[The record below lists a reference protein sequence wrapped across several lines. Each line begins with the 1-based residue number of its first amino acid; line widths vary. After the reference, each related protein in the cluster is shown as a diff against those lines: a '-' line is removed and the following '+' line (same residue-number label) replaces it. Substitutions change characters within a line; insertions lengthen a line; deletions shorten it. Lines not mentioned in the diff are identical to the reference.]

1 MFYTKLSLILLVSLI
16 VLSKIEMNPIDEE
29 SSHSNTN
36 NKNGIADT
44 LANAYE
50 PFDEKLRNLKLLIG
64 EQDSS
69 EDVSSVVDD
78 EELDNQE
85 VKYIIKK
92 SAPRRI
98 FIGKRYNAD
107 DLERPVKYQNYFQGK
122 RNGNIHRIFIGKRGD
137 IKRIFIG

>member
-1 MFYTKLSLILLVSLI
+1 
-16 VLSKIEMNPIDEE
+16 MNPIDED
-29 SSHSNTN
+29 SSHSSTN

-44 LANAYE
+44 IANGYE
-50 PFDEKLRNLKLLIG
+50 SLDDKLRNLKLLMG
-64 EQDSS
+64 DQESS
-69 EDVSSVVDD
+69 EDASSLIDD
-78 EELDNQE
+78 EDLDNQE

-107 DLERPVKYQNYFQGK
+107 ELERQVIKYPNYFQAK